1 MNTTNP
7 PSKRTAKGQT
17 RRQTPQKRTL
27 KKINPKSKNKPVCPL
42 YGTGHDINLCKVM
55 MAQAKAT
62 KSIWSTA
69 CGGGADLVKFQCTKK
84 RPSKAKE
91 LNDLV
96 SNAVI

>member
-1 MNTTNP
+1 MC
-7 PSKRTAKGQT
+7 S
-17 RRQTPQKRTL
+17 
-27 KKINPKSKNKPVCPL
+27 I
-42 YGTGHDINLCKVM
+42 YGRGHDMNSCKVM

-69 CGGGADLVKFQCTKK
+69 RGGGADLVKFQCTKK